1 MCSFNMYMYR
11 SNVCM
16 LLYSLSEMYR
26 IVDGRSG
33 MTTENH
39 KGNGYSNGQFKLPY
53 ALLNAVLE
61 GYLLDLMCLGNR
73 AVYMYME

>member
-1 MCSFNMYMYR
+1 MEDR
-11 SNVCM
+11 
-16 LLYSLSEMYR
+16 E
-26 IVDGRSG
+26 